1 MHYSSTI
8 GVDCMIAPVI
18 AVGVAAWLLLREPK
32 AKYPHDMFDCAT
44 GKKYVAKTEADHERM
59 AGLGYVH
66 SMDECAMPETP
77 DPEVAPD
84 LQKWTDT
91 ASWSGE
97 YAKKGYDGTERV
109 VWFLTTGIR
118 FTDGT
123 TEMSD
128 TTYILIG
135 NKNHTAFRRTN
146 SDKGTVDIKK
156 EYTGGDSDVKNATVY
171 ASLEAAEAEV
181 DRLSVKPESDP
192 NDPYKPQPQPE
203 EEEEDNTPPNSF
215 PPQQGL
221 NLGQNAGVG
230 SYGGF

>member
-1 MHYSSTI
+1 ML
-8 GVDCMIAPVI
+8 APVI
-18 AVGVAAWLLLREPK
+18 AVGIAAWLLLKEDK

-44 GKKYVAKTEADHERM
+44 GQKYVAETAADHERM

-77 DPEVAPD
+77 TKPEDSSD
-84 LQKWTDT
+84 LPPQKWTDT

-109 VWFLTTGIR
+109 VWFFQTGIR
-118 FTDGT
+118 FVDGT
-123 TEMSD
+123 SEMDD

-135 NKNHTAFRRTN
+135 NKTHTSFRRTS
-146 SDKGTVDIKK
+146 SDRGTIDINKK
-156 EYTGGDSDVKNATVY
+156 YTGGTSNVQNAVVY
-171 ASLEAAEAEV
+171 ASLEEAEAEV
-181 DRLSVKPESDP
+181 DRLSVEPEYDP
-192 NDPYKPQPQPE
+192 TSPQPQKPP
-203 EEEEDNTPPNSF
+203 EEEEDNNPPSSF

-221 NLGQNAGVG
+221 NLGQNAGAG

>member
-1 MHYSSTI
+1 ML
-8 GVDCMIAPVI
+8 APVI
-18 AVGVAAWLLLREPK
+18 AVGIAAWLLLRDQDKSSDSDDNSEVDDTPTK
-32 AKYPHDMFDCAT
+32 PEDSSDLPPQEW
-44 GKKYVAKTEADHERM
+44 TE
-59 AGLGYVH
+59 
-66 SMDECAMPETP
+66 
-77 DPEVAPD
+77 
-84 LQKWTDT
+84 T

-109 VWFLTTGIR
+109 VWFFTTGIR

-146 SDKGTVDIKK
+146 SDRGTVDIKK

-171 ASLEAAEAEV
+171 ATLEAAEAEV
-181 DRLSVKPESDP
+181 DRLSVKPESNP
-192 NDPYKPQPQPE
+192 NDPTKPQPQPE
-203 EEEEDNTPPNSF
+203 DKPEDDNRPPNSF

>member
-1 MHYSSTI
+1 ML
-8 GVDCMIAPVI
+8 APVI
-18 AVGVAAWLLLREPK
+18 AVGIAAWLLLRE
-32 AKYPHDMFDCAT
+32 
-44 GKKYVAKTEADHERM
+44 GKEKEGSADPE
-59 AGLGYVH
+59 
-66 SMDECAMPETP
+66 ETP
-77 DPEVAPD
+77 TTPTPTKPEDSSD
-84 LQKWTDT
+84 LPPQTWTET

-109 VWFLTTGIR
+109 VWMLNMGIR

-135 NKNHTAFRRTN
+135 NKTHTAFRRTN
-146 SDKGTVDIKK
+146 SDRGTVDIKK

-181 DRLSVKPESDP
+181 DRLSVEPEYDP
-192 NDPYKPQPQPE
+192 TSPQPQKPPE
-203 EEEEDNTPPNSF
+203 EEEEEKRPPSSF